1 MVVFIYCL
9 GLAVVRKQGQS
20 REGRRQD
27 GGHFPRGNLEVVKRN
42 FTNAATFFAD
52 THKHTDTLT
61 LASETCIMRAC
72 TGFWFG
78 VEDELG
84 CSSLPV
90 TENGIAPRV
99 VKVSHVLCGL
109 KRRQNGWTLGW
120 PGYQERPGR
129 AARDQS
135 EKHFKLNRFG
145 RVWMC
150 RRRNL
155 LVASVM
161 NRDVA
166 ANLMASLRFQ

>member
-1 MVVFIYCL
+1 
-9 GLAVVRKQGQS
+9 
-20 REGRRQD
+20 
-27 GGHFPRGNLEVVKRN
+27 
-42 FTNAATFFAD
+42 
-52 THKHTDTLT
+52 
-61 LASETCIMRAC
+61 MRAC

-135 EKHFKLNRFG
+135 EKHRKAQSLWEGLGRRTSQESAGRFCDEPRCGSELNGLFAIP
-145 RVWMC
+145 VSS
-150 RRRNL
+150 L
-155 LVASVM
+155 SLIE
-161 NRDVA
+161 A
-166 ANLMASLRFQ
+166 A